1 MHLILTPGKMKN
13 LNFRIIYTQT
23 FFVDTVYNRVFYYS
37 NSTRWPIITVSY
49 TKPGFVF
56 INILKFGNIAIVRI
70 VVIVVM
76 LTLYP
81 KNVKF
86 YVTLFLEMTA

>member
-1 MHLILTPGKMKN
+1 M
-13 LNFRIIYTQT
+13 
-23 FFVDTVYNRVFYYS
+23 
-37 NSTRWPIITVSY
+37 
-49 TKPGFVF
+49 F

-86 YVTLFLEMTA
+86 YVTLLLEMTAWFY